1 MPRRCSDISSSEI
14 VNDQRLGGDDPWRRT
29 KTESRRGT
37 ANGPCT
43 PVVMTTWGRSKR
55 IGTGA
60 ILQEGRHRA
69 GRLLVVGN
77 RAELLVWV
85 GKGARRHR
93 WPWSN
98 RGSKL
103 CVGQAPFSR
112 RAFHPALFKETMQT
126 TQRAVRRHRQP
137 GQCEA
142 DDQHRAGHQPSP
154 SMNVFAYRHA
164 GYLPD
169 LRISTLPTV
178 AACCYSTA

>member
-98 RGSKL
+98 QGSKL

-178 AACCYSTA
+178 AARCYSTA